1 MMDFDQEDYG
11 LIADSDEERS
21 IGPFARVRFM
31 HAASGYGPMN
41 IHVDDLVVNQLNF
54 GTASTFATIPD
65 GFAMVTISSS
75 RMPRVALIRRNMLFP
90 AGSVLTAVIVNSPDG
105 LDLKLIPE
113 L

>member
-1 MMDFDQEDYG
+1 MMDFEEEDYG
-11 LIADSDEERS
+11 LIADSEESRA
-21 IGPFARVRFM
+21 IGPFSRVRFM

-41 IHVDDLVVNQLNF
+41 VQVDDLAVNQLNF
-54 GTASTFATIPD
+54 GSASTFASVPD
-65 GFAMVTISSS
+65 GFAMVTVSSA

-90 AGSVLTAVIVNSPDG
+90 AGSVLTAVIVNSPEG

>member
-1 MMDFDQEDYG
+1 
-11 LIADSDEERS
+11 
-21 IGPFARVRFM
+21 
-31 HAASGYGPMN
+31 
-41 IHVDDLVVNQLNF
+41 
-54 GTASTFATIPD
+54 
-65 GFAMVTISSS
+65 MVTISSS